1 MKTAQATEQSD
12 FAELALTHKQW
23 LKSVLGLG
31 ALEAKIWVTSSA
43 QLLALVGGIVFLL
56 ITAWL
61 LLIASA
67 AALAWSYGFSLVGIL
82 LMATLVTL
90 LSAAGLIYVARITL
104 KQMNFTRTLDA
115 LIPSNQ
121 DTPENEQD

>member
-1 MKTAQATEQSD
+1 MKTSQEPD
-12 FAELALTHKQW
+12 FADVALTHKQW
-23 LKSVLGLG
+23 LKSVFGLG

-43 QLLALVGGIVFLL
+43 QLLALIGGIVFLL

-82 LMATLVTL
+82 LAATGMTL
-90 LSAAGLIYVARITL
+90 LSAAGLLYVARITL
-104 KQMNFTRTLDA
+104 KNMDFTRTLDA
-115 LIPSNQ
+115 LIPTNQ
-121 DTPENEQD
+121 PASESEKS

>member
-1 MKTAQATEQSD
+1 MKTTQATEQAD
-12 FAELALTHKQW
+12 FAELALSHKKW

-43 QLLALVGGIVFLL
+43 QLLALIGGIVFLL

-67 AALAWSYGFSLVGIL
+67 AALAWSYGFSLVSIL

-90 LSAAGLIYVARITL
+90 LSAAGLMYVARNTL

-115 LIPSNQ
+115 LIPNDQ
-121 DTPENEQD
+121 DSSENA